1 MREVSRES
9 AEEARKSWVSLVIVN
24 YDHGEGQW
32 SSLLKS
38 CGLVYIVVVI
48 VGRGVDVTENKS
60 GVRAVSGGH

>member
-1 MREVSRES
+1 M
-9 AEEARKSWVSLVIVN
+9 IVN

-32 SSLLKS
+32 RSLLKS